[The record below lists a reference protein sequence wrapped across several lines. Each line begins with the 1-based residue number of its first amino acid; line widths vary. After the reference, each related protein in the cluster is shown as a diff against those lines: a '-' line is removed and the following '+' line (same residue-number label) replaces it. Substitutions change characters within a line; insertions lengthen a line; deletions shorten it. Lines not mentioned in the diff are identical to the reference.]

1 APPVMPL
8 PFVLC
13 PLLFALCSLL
23 FALVIDYR
31 GCSRENSGNPTAPR
45 HRLDRSS
52 GPASLDSRL
61 SDPPRRRKD
70 DPMPCRVPPRAG
82 HCRWAVLAL
91 LATAFLAWGAVA
103 DPPGPK
109 VTPHAAADSTPSPA
123 PKKLSEA
130 DAKHVAELTKSI
142 DTLWRAGKFT
152 EAVEPARQVTAI
164 DEKALGPDHWQTADA
179 NRKVET
185 LRTIAALPEEGRR
198 ALADL
203 PALQQEFLGDFEKAR
218 YMD

>member
-1 APPVMPL
+1 MPPMNAGLEQAGDRNSEGGRTRAIPRPDRSPTVPASRAASFSGLDGDFLGRARLLPSCSDRDGIRESRRAGTRPPKKNETAPPVMPL

-91 LATAFLAWGAVA
+91 
-103 DPPGPK
+103 
-109 VTPHAAADSTPSPA
+109 
-123 PKKLSEA
+123 
-130 DAKHVAELTKSI
+130 
-142 DTLWRAGKFT
+142 
-152 EAVEPARQVTAI
+152 
-164 DEKALGPDHWQTADA
+164 
-179 NRKVET
+179 
-185 LRTIAALPEEGRR
+185 
-198 ALADL
+198 
-203 PALQQEFLGDFEKAR
+203 
-218 YMD
+218 